1 MFRFVC
7 LGIVLGCGLTV
18 SLLAADADPRR
29 PASMEVENVPVI
41 PAEVA
46 ERLQKYQAIKHAR
59 FRGWSPDGT
68 GILIQ
73 TQFGNT
79 PQLHRV
85 TEPGGK
91 REQVTFQDEPVDGR
105 FIPKRTDA
113 FLFRMSAGG
122 NENDQLYLQSTADG
136 KVQRLTDGKSRELL
150 GPVSAD
156 GRLVALSSNRRN
168 GRDMDLLLG
177 DLSQPGTWT
186 ELLKVKQETWEPLA
200 FSPDGKT
207 LLVMRVVSINERY
220 PALLDIASRKLTL
233 IPPPAGTKGKVA
245 IDAGTFAPDGLSVY
259 LTSDAN
265 SEFLQLARVR
275 LADFSY
281 EWLTKDIPWDIDGI
295 EVDAASGDIAL
306 TANADGASAL
316 YLLQQNRLKPLDVPL
331 GVVESLEFSADRQL
345 GFTLSQPNGPT
356 DAFALNLKD
365 GKLTRWTTS
374 ETEGLDPKS
383 FVSPELVHFPTFDK
397 RTIPAYVFKP
407 QTASPQ
413 KKVPV
418 LINIHGGPE
427 GQYRPYFIGTD
438 QFYLHDLGIAVIC
451 PNVRG
456 SAGYGKTYL
465 QLDNAEKREDSVKD
479 IGALLD
485 WIKLQPDLDADRVG
499 VIGGSYG
506 GYMVLASLVM
516 HGERLRAGID
526 IVGIANFIT
535 FLENTSEYRRDLRRV
550 EYGDERDAAMRA
562 VFERISPAK
571 NAHKIRSALL
581 VAHGKNDPRV
591 PFSEARQIA
600 PLVRQNGQDVWTV
613 YADNEGHGFKKKDNR
628 DYFAAVTTL
637 FLQEHLQSKPAAVTT
652 VPAAADTVATAPVN
666 YDEHLDLTYYI
677 DKSGKKQPI
686 TKPADWEIRRQHI
699 LENLQLVTGPL
710 PGEKARVPL
719 DVKIVEEKKIGKLTR
734 RKVTYQTDAD
744 DRVAAWLLI
753 PEHAAGK
760 KLPTVL
766 CLQQTTNAGKDEPA
780 GVSGSPNLQYALHL
794 AQRGY
799 ITLSPDYP
807 SFGEHKY
814 DFAPSH
820 GYVSGS
826 MKAIWDN
833 IRSVDYL
840 TTLPEVDASR
850 IGVIGHSLGGH
861 NALFTA
867 AFEPRL
873 KVIVSS
879 CGYCRFHKDDVPSWT
894 GPRYMPR
901 IASVYQNSADK
912 LPFDFTEVV
921 ASLAPRPFFSSA
933 AIGDSDFDA
942 EGVKETVAAARPAYK
957 VFGKEADLKDYYP
970 AGPHDFPADA
980 REKAY
985 EFLDKYL
992 KP

>member
-1 MFRFVC
+1 M
-7 LGIVLGCGLTV
+7 I
-18 SLLAADADPRR
+18 S
-29 PASMEVENVPVI
+29 
-41 PAEVA
+41 
-46 ERLQKYQAIKHAR
+46 
-59 FRGWSPDGT
+59 
-68 GILIQ
+68 
-73 TQFGNT
+73 
-79 PQLHRV
+79 
-85 TEPGGK
+85 
-91 REQVTFQDEPVDGR
+91 
-105 FIPKRTDA
+105 
-113 FLFRMSAGG
+113 
-122 NENDQLYLQSTADG
+122 
-136 KVQRLTDGKSRELL
+136 
-150 GPVSAD
+150 
-156 GRLVALSSNRRN
+156 
-168 GRDMDLLLG
+168 
-177 DLSQPGTWT
+177 
-186 ELLKVKQETWEPLA
+186 
-200 FSPDGKT
+200 
-207 LLVMRVVSINERY
+207 
-220 PALLDIASRKLTL
+220 
-233 IPPPAGTKGKVA
+233 
-245 IDAGTFAPDGLSVY
+245 
-259 LTSDAN
+259 
-265 SEFLQLARVR
+265 
-275 LADFSY
+275 
-281 EWLTKDIPWDIDGI
+281 
-295 EVDAASGDIAL
+295 
-306 TANADGASAL
+306 
-316 YLLQQNRLKPLDVPL
+316 
-331 GVVESLEFSADRQL
+331 
-345 GFTLSQPNGPT
+345 
-356 DAFALNLKD
+356 
-365 GKLTRWTTS
+365 
-374 ETEGLDPKS
+374 
-383 FVSPELVHFPTFDK
+383 
-397 RTIPAYVFKP
+397 
-407 QTASPQ
+407 
-413 KKVPV
+413 
-418 LINIHGGPE
+418 IHGGPE
-427 GQYRPYFIGTD
+427 GQYRPYFSGTD
-438 QFYLHDLGIAVIC
+438 QYYVNELGLAVIC

-456 SAGYGKTYL
+456 SAGYGKAYL
-465 QLDNAEKREDSVKD
+465 QLDNGDKREDSVKD

-485 WIKLQPDLDADRVG
+485 WIKEQPDLDADRVG
-499 VIGGSYG
+499 VMGGSYG

-516 HGERLRAGID
+516 HGERLKAGID
-526 IVGIANFIT
+526 VVGIANFIT

-550 EYGDERDAAMRA
+550 EYGDERDAHMRA
-562 VFERISPAK
+562 VFEKISPAK

-600 PLVRQNGQDVWTV
+600 PLVRKNGQEVWTV

-637 FLQEHLQSKPAAVTT
+637 FLQEHLQPQATPVAAALV
-652 VPAAADTVATAPVN
+652 AADTVATPPVN

-677 DKSGKKQPI
+677 DKTGKKRPI
-686 TKPADWEIRRQHI
+686 QTPADWEIRRKHI
-699 LENLQLVTGPL
+699 LDNLQLVTGPL
-710 PGEKARVPL
+710 PGEKSRVPL

-840 TTLPEVDASR
+840 TTLPEVDADR

-861 NALFTA
+861 NSLFTA

-912 LPFDFTEVV
+912 LPFDFTEIV

-933 AIGDSDFDA
+933 AVGDSDFDA

-957 VFGKEADLKDYYP
+957 VFGKEENLKDYYP

-980 REKAY
+980 REAAY
-985 EFLDKYL
+985 KFLDKYL